1 MFTGIIEEI
10 GIIQEIIKGEKSSVI
25 SIKAS
30 KILEETILGDS
41 ICVNGVCLTVT
52 KMTKDTFEADVMA
65 ETLRKSNIGKLSIG
79 SKVNLERALKL
90 EGRFGGHI
98 VSGHIDGVGEII
110 SLIKEDNA
118 TWVTVKTSKDIL
130 KYIVMKGSIAID
142 GISLTVAYIDNEV
155 FKVSIIP
162 HTGGETTLLHKKN
175 GETVNLECDVIG
187 KYIEKFMRLKEESGQ
202 IKKQLLDYDFF
213 KDWTIKK
220 QTDSSLSIESPTSFI
235 KEIST
240 LTKQN
245 NKYILSI
252 DIPKNMLDTS
262 ELNHYKN
269 TLQLLNSS
277 NATCSFKI
285 TMPGTI
291 ISSNVGKYQQN
302 VVTINLFE
310 LFIEEKA
317 LSFHIISKK
326 ENNHLLLYF
335 ITLIILLV
343 LIIILI
349 FIKKRQK
356 D

>member
-10 GIIQEIIKGEKSSVI
+10 GIIQKIIKGEKSSVI

-98 VSGHIDGVGEII
+98 ISGHIDGVGEII

-187 KYIEKFMRLKEESGQ
+187 KYIEKFMRLKEESGK
-202 IKKQLLDYDFF
+202 IKKQLLDETF
-213 KDWTIKK
+213 
-220 QTDSSLSIESPTSFI
+220 LRENGFI
-235 KEIST
+235 
-240 LTKQN
+240 
-245 NKYILSI
+245 
-252 DIPKNMLDTS
+252 
-262 ELNHYKN
+262 
-269 TLQLLNSS
+269 
-277 NATCSFKI
+277 
-285 TMPGTI
+285 
-291 ISSNVGKYQQN
+291 
-302 VVTINLFE
+302 
-310 LFIEEKA
+310 
-317 LSFHIISKK
+317 
-326 ENNHLLLYF
+326 
-335 ITLIILLV
+335 
-343 LIIILI
+343 
-349 FIKKRQK
+349 
-356 D
+356 